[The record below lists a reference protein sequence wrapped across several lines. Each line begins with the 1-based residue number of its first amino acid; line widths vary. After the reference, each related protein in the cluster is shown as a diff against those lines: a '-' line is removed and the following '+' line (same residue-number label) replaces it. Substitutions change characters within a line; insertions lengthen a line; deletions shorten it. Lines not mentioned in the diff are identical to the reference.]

1 MGLKIKDG
9 QTVVCIG
16 DSITDCGRRDQ
27 FAPLGNGYVK
37 LFSDLLAVSFPKRKI
52 NIINKGI
59 GGNTILDLQQR
70 WEDDVMYHKPDW
82 LTVLIGINDLHRV
95 LSKAP
100 ASDQLTVKK
109 YEQRYQELLS
119 RTKKRLRCG
128 VVLLEPFYVSLAK
141 TDTLWRS
148 QVLSELRKYD
158 RVVRLMS
165 RKFHTGLVKLQDI
178 FEEQLK
184 YRDSETFCPEPVHPN
199 LTGHL
204 VIAQNLFQMFLK

>member
-37 LFSDLLAVSFPKRKI
+37 LFSDLLAVGFPDRKI
-52 NIINKGI
+52 DIINKGI

-70 WEDDVMYHKPDW
+70 WEDDVVYHKPDW

-100 ASDQLTVKK
+100 AADQLTVKK
-109 YEQRYQELLS
+109 YEQRYQEILS
-119 RTKKRLRCG
+119 RTRKKLKCG
-128 VVLLEPFYVSLAK
+128 VVLLEPFYISLDK
-141 TDTLWRS
+141 TDNWRS

-158 RVVRLMS
+158 LVVRNMS
-165 RKFHTGLVKLQDI
+165 RKFRTGLVKLQEI

-204 VIAQNLFQMFLK
+204 VIAQSLFQAFQK